1 MSLHPEY
8 QAKARAEID
17 RIVGPDRLPSVDD
30 RGTDKMPYLEAVV
43 LEAMRWNPPG
53 GSGVTHVPIHD
64 DTYRG
69 YFIPKGTNVI
79 PNVWYMSRDPA
90 YYTNAS
96 DFNPERFLIVDEKA
110 SSIRFNKATL
120 DPCEYVFGFGRR
132 ICPGLDMTVQE
143 LWIAMAFVLWAFEI
157 KKKGE
162 GNWDTDEERFTFAFT
177 SQTKP
182 FECEFIPRSD
192 KVKELIN

>member
-30 RGTDKMPYLEAVV
+30 RGTNKMPYLEAVV
-43 LEAMRWNPPG
+43 LEAMR
-53 GSGVTHVPIHD
+53 
-64 DTYRG
+64 
-69 YFIPKGTNVI
+69 
-79 PNVWYMSRDPA
+79 YMSRDPA

-110 SSIRFNKATL
+110 SSVRFNKATL

-162 GNWDTDEERFTFAFT
+162 ENWDTDEERFTFAFT

-192 KVKELIN
+192 KVKELINSAYSAIPHVRGR